1 MWTLLASRVDR
12 VLFYLS
18 LTDSRLTET
27 MSIDVF
33 LKIPFLLIFMKSAQI
48 CMNPPSPPPS
58 PSEHARMKSTNLEVL
73 MHRSAA
79 LYLVAFWII
88 VSTVDLLVTAVIRI
102 PELAPLRPLTQT
114 LLSYNEKGTY
124 PRIKCS
130 PFFLL
135 GCLLAIFGSR
145 LRWLAYRELGH
156 LYTFEMSIKKDHRLV
171 RSGVYGWV
179 RHPGYTGVA
188 FFVVGTALCHGSKGS
203 WLRES
208 GIMYNPIGL
217 AMVVPPLSLFFTI
230 AFGLMRRMRK
240 EDEAMRELFGT
251 EWDDWAG
258 KVKFKLFPYIY

>member
-79 LYLVAFWII
+79 LYLVVSHSPPPRPVKSSLTPLFCRRTQAFWII

-188 FFVVGTALCHGSKGS
+188 FFVVGTALCHGSKVCDSSPAYLSSGS
-203 WLRES
+203 
-208 GIMYNPIGL
+208 
-217 AMVVPPLSLFFTI
+217 
-230 AFGLMRRMRK
+230 
-240 EDEAMRELFGT
+240 
-251 EWDDWAG
+251 
-258 KVKFKLFPYIY
+258 